1 MGTPAEAVGAAPAIV
16 RAWKRCRPRPHL
28 RAWLE
33 RCAGLPTIKA
43 DSGAAVGELL
53 RAARLRAGRAQLVM
67 RSDEAQSQPP
77 TDLE

>member
-1 MGTPAEAVGAAPAIV
+1 MGAPPEALGAAPAIV
-16 RAWKRCRPRPHL
+16 QAWERCRPRPHL

-33 RCAGLPTIKA
+33 RCASLPNIKA

-67 RSDEAQSQPP
+67 RSNEAQPQRPMGP
-77 TDLE
+77 E